1 MKYLYLLIRH
11 MFPRKKW
18 KVIHTTSVFEGND
31 AKVEGKLPIYSIL
44 TMQDQ
49 FGNIKTKKLK

>member
-1 MKYLYLLIRH
+1 